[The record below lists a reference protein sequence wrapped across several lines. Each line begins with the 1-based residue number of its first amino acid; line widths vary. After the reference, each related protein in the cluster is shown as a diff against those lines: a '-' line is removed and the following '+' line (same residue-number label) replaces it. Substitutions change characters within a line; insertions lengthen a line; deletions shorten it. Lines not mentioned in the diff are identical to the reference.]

1 MSETVKVS
9 ELLYYTTSTVL
20 FQGGK
25 MKNPKGTGSVYR
37 MKDKR
42 RRKPWR
48 AMSPNIKN
56 VVTGKSERIS
66 LGMYETKQEALD
78 ALWEYNK
85 TPYNVEVKKITFI
98 QVVEKWK
105 KEHYSKI
112 SDRRKMNIESRLNK
126 MLPLYNLIFS
136 EIKLIVLQNFFN
148 TLAVSTGTK
157 KEYRAV
163 LNLIFEYGMKYDMI
177 LKNPVSYV
185 NIGKHEKV
193 REANIF
199 NHEEISMLWKHQLL
213 INVDT
218 ILILIYTGLRI
229 NELLELKKENVSID
243 ERYIIAGSKTEAGKD
258 RLIPLHRD
266 LIPMIKRRYK
276 ESVEYLIEFKGK
288 NIKYAAYRD
297 IFSSLLE
304 TLNLNEHRVHDT
316 RHTFATIINNTNAN
330 STSIKNIIGHSDFKM
345 TEKVY
350 THKDITELQKAID
363 LIDIKQG

>member
-1 MSETVKVS
+1 
-9 ELLYYTTSTVL
+9 
-20 FQGGK
+20 
-25 MKNPKGTGSVYR
+25 MKNPRGTGSVYR

-56 VVTGKSERIS
+56 IVTGKSERIS
-66 LGMYETKQEALD
+66 LGTYETKQEALD

-85 TPYNVEVKKITFI
+85 TPYNIESKKITFI

-105 KEHYSKI
+105 KEHFSQI
-112 SDRRKMNIESRLNK
+112 SDRRKINIDSRLNK
-126 MLPLYNLIFS
+126 MIPLYNLIFT
-136 EIKLIVLQNFFN
+136 EMNLIGLQTFFN
-148 TLAVSTGTK
+148 SLTVSSGTK
-157 KEYRAV
+157 KEYRSV
-163 LNLIFEYGMKYDMI
+163 LNLIFEYGMKYDI
-177 LKNPVSYV
+177 IIKNPVSYI

-193 REANIF
+193 REASIF
-199 NHEEISMLWKHQLL
+199 THEEISILWKHQLL

-229 NELLELKKENVSID
+229 NELLELKKENVYID
-243 ERYIIAGSKTEAGKD
+243 ERYIVAGSKTEAGKD
-258 RLIPLHRD
+258 RLIPLHRE
-266 LIPMIKRRYK
+266 LMPLIKRRFR
-276 ESVEYLIEFKGK
+276 ESENYLIEFKGK
-288 NIKYAAYRD
+288 NTTYNSYKKRFYEILKTL
-297 IFSSLLE
+297 SLE
-304 TLNLNEHRVHDT
+304 EHRIHDT

-350 THKDITELQKAID
+350 THKDKEELQKAID